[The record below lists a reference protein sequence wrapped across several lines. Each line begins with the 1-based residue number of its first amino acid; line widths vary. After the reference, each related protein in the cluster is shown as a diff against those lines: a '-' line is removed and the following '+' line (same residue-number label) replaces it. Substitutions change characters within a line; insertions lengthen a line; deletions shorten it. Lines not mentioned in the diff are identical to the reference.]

1 MLNYT
6 KEEKM
11 DFRDSDYRTDGRKTS
26 VVKSSEAGGEG
37 SEKANLSAVGRYIK
51 GVHFPA
57 HKDDLVNQAKENA
70 APKDVLNILDHFS
83 DKNYKSVVEITK
95 EVLKTHS

>member
-1 MLNYT
+1 
-6 KEEKM
+6 M
-11 DFRDSDYRTDGRKTS
+11 DFRDSDYSSDGRRTS
-26 VVKSSEAGGEG
+26 ALKFGEAGGED

-57 HKDDLVNQAKENA
+57 HKDDLVNQAKNNA
-70 APKDVLNILDHFS
+70 APQDVLNILDHFS
-83 DKNYKSVVEITK
+83 DKNYKSVIEITK